1 MVSKVDSIAIYKTRK
16 LLSEL
21 SNKKG
26 RGTELV
32 SLYIPPRK
40 PLHEVS
46 TALRDEHGTASN
58 IKSDL
63 TRNHV
68 QDALV
73 KCMQRLKLY
82 RTTPENGIVLF
93 CGALATNGP
102 GSETIFLYEIT
113 PPKPVQTYQYRCDD
127 HFNIDPLRD
136 MLREEKIVGIL
147 SMDSTEAGLAIVAG
161 DKLEIVEN
169 ITSGVSGKHRAGGQ
183 SARRFERMREMELT
197 GYFNRVSRHTS
208 KAFLEEYHVQGLI
221 LSGPGPTKDTFLK
234 GEYLD
239 YRLKNAILGVLDTS
253 YAGREGVRET
263 LDKADQLLQDM
274 RLMEEKKMVKR
285 FLQEVNSTSGLAA
298 YGLNDILDAM
308 VKASVD
314 TVIMADDLGM
324 THLTAVCKKCGDKRE
339 AFASKEALIGKKQ
352 DMITGAC
359 KQCSGTEY
367 DTFEEDVVDYL
378 ASKGLESGVKIEVI
392 SSKTEEGVMLK
403 SFGGIAAILRYK
415 PT

>member
-16 LLSEL
+16 LLAEI

-32 SLYIPPRK
+32 SLYVPPRK

-46 TALRDEHGTASN
+46 TTLRGEHGTASN
-58 IKSDL
+58 IKSDT

-82 RTTPENGIVLF
+82 KTTPENGIVLF
-93 CGALATNGP
+93 CGALPTNGP
-102 GSETIFLYEIT
+102 GSEAIFVYEIT
-113 PPKPVQTYQYRCDD
+113 PPKPVQTFLYRCDD
-127 HFNIDPLRD
+127 HFNVEPLRD

-147 SMDSTEAGLAIVAG
+147 SVDSSEAGLAIVAG
-161 DKLEIVEN
+161 DKMEIVEN

-197 GYFNRVSRHTS
+197 SYFHRVARHAS
-208 KAFLEEYHVQGLI
+208 KAFLDDYRVHGLI
-221 LSGPGPTKDTFLK
+221 VGGPGPTKDDFLK
-234 GEYLD
+234 GDYLD
-239 YRLKNAILGVLDTS
+239 YRLKNGLLGVLDTS

-274 RLMEEKKMVKR
+274 RLMEEKKLVKR
-285 FLQEVNSTSGLAA
+285 FLQEVHAPNGLAA
-298 YGLNDILDAM
+298 YGLNDILNGM
-308 VKASVD
+308 SKASVD
-314 TVIMADDLGM
+314 TVLIADDLGL
-324 THLTAVCKKCGDKRE
+324 THLSVICNKCGDRRE
-339 AFASKEALIGKKQ
+339 AFLSKEVLIAKKQ
-352 DMITGAC
+352 EMISEAC

-367 DTFEEDVVDYL
+367 ETFEEDVVDYL

-403 SFGGIAAILRYK
+403 SFGGIGAILRYK